1 LKEVQTLSIDWRR
14 LSQDAGFAA
23 SDEGLLI
30 RLTDTR
36 QQRVLVDSTDPQAL
50 RVWSVAASPSRV
62 AAASSDE
69 SAHLLAWRRNRASD
83 LVGFKVDG
91 RGRLI
96 GEAWVPVAG
105 LDPGEWR
112 LYVTAVAQAC
122 DRVDYLLSGRDEG

>member
-1 LKEVQTLSIDWRR
+1 VSE
-14 LSQDAGFAA
+14 
-23 SDEGLLI
+23 EGLLV
-30 RLTDTR
+30 RFPDER
-36 QQRVLVDSTDPQAL
+36 QQQVFVDAADPSAL

-62 AAASSDE
+62 AAASAQE

-105 LDPGEWR
+105 LEPGEWR

-122 DRVDYLLSGRDEG
+122 DRAEYLLSGRDEG

>member
-1 LKEVQTLSIDWRR
+1 LTV
-14 LSQDAGFAA
+14 

-30 RLTDTR
+30 RFPDKR
-36 QQRVLVDSTDPQAL
+36 QQRVFVDAGDPSAL
-50 RVWSVAASPSRV
+50 RVWSVASSPSRV
-62 AAASSDE
+62 AAASPNE
-69 SAHLLAWRRNRASD
+69 SAHLVAWRRNRASD

-112 LYVTAVAQAC
+112 PYVTAVAQAC
-122 DRVDYLLSGRDEG
+122 DRTEYLLSGRDEG